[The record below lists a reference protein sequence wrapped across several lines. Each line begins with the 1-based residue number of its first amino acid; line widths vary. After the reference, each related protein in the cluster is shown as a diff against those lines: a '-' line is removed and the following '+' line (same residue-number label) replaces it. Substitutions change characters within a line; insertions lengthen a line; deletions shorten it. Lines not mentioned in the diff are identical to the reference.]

1 MERVEEDPKL
11 GEKWRRRRE
20 KVQGEPLSPAERK
33 ILVEKWQRPKTKRQI
48 NLGRDGLTHNML
60 NDVHNHWKF
69 DGAVRIKC
77 IVLLIIYDLVETAA
91 KNGYY
96 GSLVS
101 MVGDVFLCC
110 QLIRVD
116 CQGFEKSDYKKIGC
130 KLQVVGWRGN
140 DYKPPEDGYFQIE
153 NCLIVQNVIWVVVQ
167 RHLISQNQMA
177 TVA

>member
-69 DGAVRIKC
+69 DGAVRIKF
-77 IVLLIIYDLVETAA
+77 IGVLTVDL
-91 KNGYY
+91 KN
-96 GSLVS
+96 V
-101 MVGDVFLCC
+101 CN
-110 QLIRVD
+110 QLEASYV
-116 CQGFEKSDYKKIGC
+116 
-130 KLQVVGWRGN
+130 L
-140 DYKPPEDGYFQIE
+140 
-153 NCLIVQNVIWVVVQ
+153 
-167 RHLISQNQMA
+167 
-177 TVA
+177 